1 MAPEAIAGGP
11 LGLEP
16 VPLREDEIGVEAEI
30 PQISDDPKTQSPAT
44 ENQTF
49 TRTQVEDILKEAT
62 EGMVSRDEME
72 INVGKVRSSL
82 DRARNEERS
91 AWEERDSAYQQTI
104 HNMNLR
110 DMDEDSRAKYERD
123 VYLNRSNELQDRLV
137 QQEAELEATKQV
149 GPYLRNLVDGFGV
162 QLSDVDLTDIDSLS
176 QSAFDAA
183 TGAHKELKAERDKLL
198 DELATLR
205 GGEGA
210 QTTDTVTTA
219 KVVNSPDVVT
229 EVGQTVSSPTTIF
242 DLRKSVSQRMGLDH
256 VMTEEQLFEL
266 AERPEESGVDMNV
279 VVQALEETERANSEI

>member
-16 VPLREDEIGVEAEI
+16 APLREDEIGVEAEI
-30 PQISDDPKTQSPAT
+30 PQISEGPETQSPAT
-44 ENQTF
+44 EDQTF
-49 TRTQVEDILKEAT
+49 TRAQVEEIIKEAT
-62 EGMVSRDEME
+62 ADMVSRDEME

-82 DRARNEERS
+82 DRARNEER
-91 AWEERDSAYQQTI
+91 AQWAERDARYQETI

-123 VYLNRSNELQDRLV
+123 VYLSRSQELQERLI

-149 GPYLRNLVDGFGV
+149 GPYLRNLVDGFGI
-162 QLSDVDLTDIDSLS
+162 QLTDVDLSDIDSLS

-183 TGAHKELKAERDKLL
+183 QTAHKELKAERDKLM

-205 GGEGA
+205 GATGDE
-210 QTTDTVTTA
+210 TETRTA

-279 VVQALEETERANSEI
+279 VVQALEETARAESEI

>member
-1 MAPEAIAGGP
+1 MAPEAIAGGSI
-11 LGLEP
+11 GLEP

-44 ENQTF
+44 EDQTF
-49 TRTQVEDILKEAT
+49 TKAQVEEIVKEVT
-62 EGMVSRDEME
+62 EGMVTRDEME

-82 DRARNEERS
+82 DRARHEERS
-91 AWEERDSAYQQTI
+91 AWEERDAAYQQTI
-104 HNMNLR
+104 HQMNLR

-123 VYLNRSNELQDRLV
+123 VYLQRSQELQDRLV

-162 QLSDVDLTDIDSLS
+162 QLSDVDLSDIDSLS

-205 GGEGA
+205 GATGDE
-210 QTTDTVTTA
+210 TDSSPA

-279 VVQALEETERANSEI
+279 VVQALEETARAESEV